1 MNQTYY
7 KPNISFYDIQKNKQA
22 IAIMEGFLKE
32 ILRGN
37 VEYFLGRLGF
47 LLDGKNSTNEIMVF
61 HGDLDTIRILFSLIA
76 YGIKPEYIETVP
88 FKEYLDPCNSHRF
101 NSNALFNISLYDDEM
116 AKKYLKKDVD
126 IYRTFNNIITE
137 GSYPKM
143 VFVSE
148 HFPETLET
156 VKGEYTADFEIKGTQ
171 KIHNAQ
177 YLQQLIKGI
186 PWLYYA
192 AATAATD
199 IKYGHSFKEVDS
211 IELPDGETLQL
222 II

>member
-7 KPNISFYDIQKNKQA
+7 KSNISFRDIKRNQA
-22 IAIMEGFLKE
+22 ESGTMEGFLKE
-32 ILRGN
+32 ILSGN
-37 VEYFLGRLGF
+37 VEYFLGYLGF
-47 LLDGKNSTNEIMVF
+47 LLDGKDSTNEIMVF

-76 YGIKPEYIETVP
+76 HGIKPEYIETVP
-88 FKEYLDPCNSHRF
+88 LKEYLDPCNSYRF
-101 NSNALFNISLYDDEM
+101 NPNTLFNISLYDDEM
-116 AKKYLKKDVD
+116 AKEYLKKDVD

-148 HFPETLET
+148 HFPETLEE
-156 VKGEYTADFEIKGTQ
+156 VKGEYTADFKIEGTHH
-171 KIHNAQ
+171 IYNAT

-192 AATAATD
+192 AAVAATD

-211 IELPDGETLQL
+211 IELPDGSELEL